1 VTGDRITGS
10 PFDLPIRSLEL
21 VVGEGLD
28 LAAVVADEVVV
39 MLAAGVH
46 RLEARGAG
54 ADVDPLDESVLAQL
68 LEDAVDAGNP
78 DAAALRAQLVE
89 DFLSGQAA
97 ILSPEQLDDR
107 SPRTAVSVPLR
118 LKRGDG
124 GFGPGAR
131 LGRGAHGA

>member
-1 VTGDRITGS
+1 MAGDRVTGS
-10 PFDLPIRSLEL
+10 PFDLPQGSLEL
-21 VVGEGLD
+21 VVGEGLN

-54 ADVDPLDESVLAQL
+54 ADVDALDESVLAQL
-68 LEDAVDAGNP
+68 LENAVDAGNP

-89 DFLSGQAA
+89 DFLGGQAA
-97 ILSPEQLDDR
+97 VLSPEQLDDR
-107 SPRTAVSVPLR
+107 SAGTAVSVPLR

-131 LGRGAHGA
+131 LGRGAHAA

>member
-1 VTGDRITGS
+1 MTGDRITGS
-10 PFDLPIRSLEL
+10 PFDLPKCSLEL

-131 LGRGAHGA
+131 LGRVAHGA

>member
-1 VTGDRITGS
+1 MAGDRVTGS
-10 PFDLPIRSLEL
+10 PFDLPKCLLKL
-21 VVGEGLD
+21 VVGEGLN
-28 LAAVVADEVVV
+28 LAAIVADEVVV

-54 ADVDPLDESVLAQL
+54 ADVDALDESVLAQL

-89 DFLSGQAA
+89 DFLGGQAA
-97 ILSPEQLDDR
+97 VLSPEQLDDR
-107 SPRTAVSVPLR
+107 SAGTAVSVPLR

-131 LGRGAHGA
+131 LGRGAHAA